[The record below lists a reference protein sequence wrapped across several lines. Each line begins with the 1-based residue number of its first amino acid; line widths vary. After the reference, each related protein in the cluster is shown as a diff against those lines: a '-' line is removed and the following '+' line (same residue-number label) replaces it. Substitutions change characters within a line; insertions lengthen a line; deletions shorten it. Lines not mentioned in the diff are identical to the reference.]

1 MQQYRPAAFTVRHR
15 LCVGLVYQRSG
26 IAAVQRQHQLTV
38 MQVLQQLTAGAI
50 GCQLGRGGYF
60 TRGKLIPCA
69 EPNVMRLKE
78 TAVVIDRAGT
88 VTQPGQYA
96 GLQSPRFD
104 DGVEQRVPGGEFKQ
118 RLCIKRPIEQVGSD
132 VDIGGFNDEHV
143 ADHVRRRLGFAHQG
157 QIANDHRLPVGLPV
171 GSQGFYQRCHIAGAQ
186 RCYAV
191 FVFET

>member
-50 GCQLGRGGYF
+50 GCQLRRGGYF
-60 TRGKLIPCA
+60 TRGKLIPRA

-143 ADHVRRRLGFAHQG
+143 AHHVRRRLGFAHQG
-157 QIANDHRLPVGLPV
+157 QIPNDHCLPVGLAV